1 MQRLSQALQ
10 SLKGKLKWK
19 HADFVMVFDLWS
31 GLVFETSC
39 EKSKKCPGVNEEFFF
54 YKDSNN
60 MIRFVFQKNHR

>member
-1 MQRLSQALQ
+1 
-10 SLKGKLKWK
+10 
-19 HADFVMVFDLWS
+19 MVFDLWS